1 MFRQKQTVHF
11 PYQGYTKR
19 DDCNSTDVI
28 NHITS
33 LVNKD
38 AGGSGAKFIC
48 CGEDGCNWSEDL
60 ATDNVSILE
69 TALPF
74 IIAGIIALAILVI
87 CCAVCCGEC
96 DIVTILV
103 TIVGTMIE
111 CLLA

>member
-1 MFRQKQTVHF
+1 MDVKT
-11 PYQGYTKR
+11 YLNKGYTKR
-19 DDCNSTDVI
+19 DDCNSTDVV

-38 AGGSGAKFIC
+38 SGGSGAKFIC
-48 CGEDGCNWSEDL
+48 CGEDGCNWSEAL

-74 IIAGIIALAILVI
+74 IIAGIIGLAILVI

-96 DIVTILV
+96 DNNVTIFV
-103 TIVGTMIE
+103 TRDTGS
-111 CLLA
+111 

>member
-1 MFRQKQTVHF
+1 MYRQNQTLRF

-19 DDCNSTDVI
+19 ADCNSTDVI

-38 AGGSGAKFIC
+38 AGTSGAKFIC

-87 CCAVCCGEC
+87 GCAVCCGEC
-96 DIVTILV
+96 DIVSILV
-103 TIVGTMIE
+103 TI
-111 CLLA
+111 CACALD